1 MAMTEE
7 LIKKI
12 ATQLLETE
20 DQVGQ
25 MDLITVQYPEITN
38 EDAYRIQLAEMEAR
52 VVRGEKIVGKK
63 IGLLNRK
70 MQEQMSINEPD
81 YGIFTDLHMMYEQ
94 CDVLKMSECNQP
106 KMESEI
112 AFVLKEDLVGPGV
125 TVTDVLVA
133 TAGIIPA
140 IEIVDT
146 RFNSFKLK
154 IQDTIADRASNG
166 KIILGSKLTKLDN
179 VDLKLIGMACYKNG
193 ELVYTAAGAE
203 VMGSPAQG
211 VAWLANKLA
220 EFGQCL
226 KKGEI
231 IMSGTM
237 GPLFDVKAGDVVEAH
252 FDKLGSVILKVVE

>member
-7 LIKKI
+7 LVKKI
-12 ATQLLETE
+12 AAQLLETE

-25 MDLITVQYPEITN
+25 MDLLTLQYPEITN
-38 EDAYRIQLAEMEAR
+38 EDAYKIQLAGIEKRTA
-52 VVRGEKIVGKK
+52 RGEKIVGKK

-70 MQEQMSINEPD
+70 MQEEMSIKEPD

-94 CDVLKMSECNQP
+94 HDALKISECNKP
-106 KMESEI
+106 RMEAEI
-112 AFVLKEDLVGPGV
+112 AFVLKEDLAGPGV
-125 TVTDVLVA
+125 TVTDVLA
-133 TAGIIPA
+133 TTAGIIPA

-146 RFNSFKLK
+146 RFNSFNLK

-166 KIILGSKLTKLDN
+166 KVILGSKLTKLDN
-179 VDLKLIGMACYKNG
+179 IDLKLIGMACYRNG

-203 VMGSPAQG
+203 VMGSPAQA

-220 EFGQCL
+220 EFGQHL

-231 IMSGTM
+231 IMAGAL